1 MARHSSPQVLSI
13 LGSTGS
19 IGTSTL
25 AVLDHHPDTYSVYAL
40 AAFAKHEL
48 MFEQC
53 QRYQPEVAVLIDAS
67 AAEKLR
73 KALADAGSDTRV
85 ECGEEAVIAVAEATS
100 VTTVVA
106 AIVGAAGLRST
117 LAAVASGKRLLLAN
131 KESLVM
137 SGDLLMDSAKASGS
151 LVMPV
156 DSEHNAI
163 FQSLP
168 QDITGA
174 NLAGVEKILLT
185 ASGGPFRNWSKK
197 ELSVVTPQQALK
209 HPNWSMGPKVTID
222 SSTLMNKGLELI
234 EACHLFNVGA
244 DDIDVLV
251 HPQSVVHSMVAYA
264 DGSVIAQLGKPDMR
278 TPIAHALA
286 WPERIHSGV
295 QPLDFL
301 TLANLTFEAPD
312 LDCFPCLRLAMEAQ
326 RAGGTAPTILNAAN
340 EVCVEA
346 FLNDS
351 VAFLQLPDVIE
362 YTLAQAKVTPATDL
376 TTIISADNNAR
387 DIASEKLKHL
397 AG

>member
-1 MARHSSPQVLSI
+1 VANHSTQVLSI

-19 IGTSTL
+19 IGKSTL
-25 AVLDHHPDTYSVYAL
+25 AVLDHHPTAYAVYAL
-40 AAFAKHEL
+40 AANSQHEL

-53 QRYQPEVAVLIDAS
+53 QKYQPEVAVLIDAD
-67 AAEKLR
+67 AAEKLQT
-73 KALADAGSDTRV
+73 ALTAAGSATRV
-85 ECGEEAVIAVAEATS
+85 ESGSEAVIAVAEASS

-106 AIVGAAGLRST
+106 AIVGAAGLPST
-117 LAAVASGKRLLLAN
+117 LAAVAAGKRLLLAN

-137 SGDLLMDSAKASGS
+137 SGDLLMNSAKDSGS

-168 QDITGA
+168 QDHTGIH
-174 NLAGVEKILLT
+174 LTGVEKILLT

-197 ELSVVTPQQALK
+197 ALSVVTPQQALK

-234 EACHLFNVGA
+234 EACHLFGVGA

-251 HPQSVVHSMVAYA
+251 HPQSVVHSMVAYT
-264 DGSVIAQLGKPDMR
+264 DGSVIAQLGRPDMR

-286 WPERIHSGV
+286 WPQRIHSGV
-295 QPLDFL
+295 QALDFL
-301 TLANLTFEAPD
+301 SLANLTFEAPD
-312 LDCFPCLRLAMEAQ
+312 LECFPCLRLAMESQ
-326 RAGGTAPTILNAAN
+326 REGGTAPTVLNAAN

-346 FLNDS
+346 FLNNS
-351 VAFLQLPDVIE
+351 VAFLQLPEVIE
-362 YTLAQAKVTPATDL
+362 YTLSQAKITPAADL
-376 TTIISADNNAR
+376 TTIINADNNAR
-387 DIASEKLKHL
+387 EIASEKLNDL